1 MKKNI
6 IITGGTGFIGSHTC
20 IELINDYNLIVIDNL
35 NNSKINVINK
45 IKLISNKN
53 NIFFYKID
61 LCNKNHLDLVF
72 KKYNPYAVIHFAG
85 LKAVGDSINKPIY
98 YYQNNLISTLN
109 LLEIM
114 EKYNCFNLIF
124 SSSATVYGNQK
135 SPLKEISTIG
145 NNITNPYGQT
155 KFMIEQILKDLTIS
169 NNKWN
174 IISLRYFNPIGAH
187 KSALIGENPND
198 IPNNLMPFILKVAVN
213 NNTNHNYG
221 PNFDL
226 LKIFGDDYNTNDG
239 TCQRDFIHVVD
250 LARGHNCALNKIS
263 ELNGYNVFNL
273 GTGKGTS
280 VLELI
285 NKFKEVNN
293 INLPYKIVDRR
304 KGDLD
309 ICFCDPNNSNN
320 ILNWKTEL
328 NIEDMCKDSWN
339 FQLKNIN

>member
-35 NNSKINVINK
+35 INSKINVINK

-221 PNFDL
+221 TNFDL
-226 LKIFGDDYNTNDG
+226 LKVFGDDYNTDDG

-250 LARGHNCALNKIS
+250 LAKGHYSALNKIS

-285 NKFKEVNN
+285 NKFKEINN
-293 INLPYKIVDRR
+293 LKLPYKIVDRR

-309 ICFCDPNNSNN
+309 ICFCDPNNSYK